1 MVTRTCFAVH
11 ILLQMLRAPTFSYPP
26 QCFAF
31 ACAILLQDAWMRGAH
46 IEGFPHYAVQNKP
59 PGQSV
64 IGSQPVS
71 LDRENLELL
80 RRKR

>member
-1 MVTRTCFAVH
+1 MTVAHVVISAMRH
-11 ILLQMLRAPTFSYPP
+11 SGW
-26 QCFAF
+26 
-31 ACAILLQDAWMRGAH
+31 LQDAYLSGRPM
-46 IEGFPHYAVQNKP
+46 EGYPHYAVQNKP

-80 RRKR
+80 RMKR